1 MQTILV
7 PVDFSTTAYNA
18 AVYALELGKQLQVQ
32 KVILY
37 HSYELPV
44 VSDGGLAVPLL
55 VGVDD
60 IQKTS
65 SEALENLLNNLK
77 EKVEYVPFEIE
88 TYHTYNSTVNGIKEA
103 VQEKQANLIVM
114 GITGG
119 NAIEQALIGSNTI
132 EVSKEVTIPLIIV
145 PANATFKPIRN
156 TVLACSMNNIYDNM
170 PIEHILNFIT
180 NAKSNFQVLH
190 VETNGKMS
198 DYSGTNFESMA
209 LHTLFAEHVPKYHFV
224 HNTNFIEGVNDF
236 ADKNSTDM
244 VIVIPQKHGL
254 FESLFTKSHTKQL
267 AFHSHVPIMVV
278 HD

>member
-132 EVSKEVTIPLIIV
+132 DVSKEVTIPLIIV

-156 TVLACSMNNIYDNM
+156 TVLA
-170 PIEHILNFIT
+170 
-180 NAKSNFQVLH
+180 
-190 VETNGKMS
+190 
-198 DYSGTNFESMA
+198 
-209 LHTLFAEHVPKYHFV
+209 
-224 HNTNFIEGVNDF
+224 
-236 ADKNSTDM
+236 
-244 VIVIPQKHGL
+244 
-254 FESLFTKSHTKQL
+254 
-267 AFHSHVPIMVV
+267 
-278 HD
+278 